1 MEKRM
6 NKQVKILCVDDEKN
20 VLRAL
25 RRLFLDDDYE
35 IFYAVSAEEG
45 LEILRANEE
54 IQIVISD
61 YRMPG
66 MNGVDF
72 LRKVYRNWPD
82 TVRMVLSGYADTAA
96 VVEAINDGQIFKF
109 IAKPW
114 DEEELRTTIRMGLER
129 YFLKKKNLQLMD
141 ELKASNRKLREIN
154 ESLEVFVK
162 NNPEAA
168 LKLHD
173 WSAFQN
179 ILSFLPMGLLGINSE
194 GAIIHCNDTARALLG
209 GPDAEVLGRPWP
221 AVLPDQFHPYMEKL
235 ILQGA
240 LSDNCQIEGH
250 KGWIKGDSISLRNQ
264 EGLLVLAFG
273 WEGETRG

>member
-1 MEKRM
+1 MTKGMCCAPFEG
-6 NKQVKILCVDDEKN
+6 
-20 VLRAL
+20 
-25 RRLFLDDDYE
+25 FFDDDYE
-35 IFYAVSAEEG
+35 IFLAASAEEG
-45 LEILRANEE
+45 LNILRTNEE

-72 LRKVYRNWPD
+72 LREVCRNWPD
-82 TVRMVLSGYADTAA
+82 TVRMVLSGYADTVA

-109 IAKPW
+109 IPKPW

-168 LKLHD
+168 LQLHA

-179 ILSFLPMGLLGINSE
+179 ILSFLPMGILGIDSE
-194 GAIIHCNDTARALLG
+194 GAIVQCNDTARALLG
-209 GPDAEVLGRPWP
+209 GPDEEVLGRPWP
-221 AVLPDQFHPYMEKL
+221 AVLPELFHPFMEKL
-235 ILQGA
+235 IHQGA
-240 LSDNCQIEGH
+240 LSENCQIEGH
-250 KGWIKGDSISLRNQ
+250 RGWIKGDSISSKNQ
-264 EGLLVLAFG
+264 EDLLLLTFG
-273 WEGETRG
+273 WEGGKRV

>member
-1 MEKRM
+1 MDER
-6 NKQVKILCVDDEKN
+6 VKILCVDDESN

-25 RRLFLDDDYE
+25 RRVFLDDNYE
-35 IFYAVSAEEG
+35 ILFALSAEEG
-45 LEILRANEE
+45 LDILRSDEE

-66 MNGVDF
+66 LNGVDF
-72 LRKVYRNWPD
+72 LKEVCRNWPD
-82 TVRMVLSGYADTAA
+82 TIRMVLSGYADTAA

-109 IAKPW
+109 IPKPW
-114 DEEELRTTIRMGLER
+114 DEEELRTTIQMGLER

-154 ESLEVFVK
+154 ESLKVFVR

-168 LKLHD
+168 LQIHD

-179 ILSFLPMGLLGINSE
+179 ILSFLPMGLMGIDSE
-194 GAIIHCNDTARALLG
+194 GAIIYCNDTARSFLE

-221 AVLPDQFHPYMEKL
+221 TVLPDQFHPYMEKL
-235 ILQGA
+235 IHQGV
-240 LSDNCQIEGH
+240 LSDTCQIEGH
-250 KGWIKGDSISLRNQ
+250 CGWIRGESISLRDQ

-273 WEGETRG
+273 WEGGWRV